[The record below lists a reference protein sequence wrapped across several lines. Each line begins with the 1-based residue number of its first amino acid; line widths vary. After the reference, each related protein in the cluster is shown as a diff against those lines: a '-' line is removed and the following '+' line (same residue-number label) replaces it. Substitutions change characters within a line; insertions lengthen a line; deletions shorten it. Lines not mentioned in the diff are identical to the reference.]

1 MCKPVDYLNCATPV
15 WQWNTTCVD
24 LQDELYESIICLEL
38 KNCSVTLVKNWC
50 DIYKTNNSTTACNDI
65 RCYNTSNCHSRGRT
79 GGPFELFF
87 IFFLFFGSKPNL
99 T

>member
-50 DIYKTNNSTTACNDI
+50 DIYKTNNSTILECIDL
-65 RCYNTSNCHSRGRT
+65 RCYKISNCPRGGRT
-79 GGPFELFF
+79 AGGPFVLFF
-87 IFFLFFGSKPNL
+87 IFFLFFGSNL